1 MMVAEVPTRELL
13 DGFWPTRRGNA
24 FDELCPSGGTGP
36 SDETRPVT
44 RPMRA

>member
-24 FDELCPSGGTGP
+24 FDELCRARPF
-36 SDETRPVT
+36 DEPRPVT
-44 RPMRA
+44 RTMRA